1 MLFHI
6 EQIRQK
12 HWSQQMIGRAVGKLF
27 CLKLLPQFL
36 SYLIETSCTWC
47 LYSVD
52 MHAISYGGTAKRFQC
67 LPLFSKFL
75 FINIKNVHV
84 SNSFIFFKWSKWY
97 IFWFRVLNCFLWHSH
112 RSGDILVTVS
122 GYNSR
127 YFWICLK
134 RGKEVTMSLSQIAN
148 VHEMHCVKLEQ

>member
-1 MLFHI
+1 MKQQFRLWSPCFKHLYVIITNYKWSEVIHMLFHI

-75 FINIKNVHV
+75 LVNIKNVHV
-84 SNSFIFFKWSKWY
+84 SNSFIFLKWSKWY
-97 IFWFRVLNCFLWHSH
+97 IFWFR
-112 RSGDILVTVS
+112 
-122 GYNSR
+122 
-127 YFWICLK
+127 CLK
-134 RGKEVTMSLSQIAN
+134 LFPVTQPPQWGYTRHSQW
-148 VHEMHCVKLEQ
+148 L